1 MTPPDLADGDQN
13 SPRFKEWLLALGRAT
28 YEAGHLSLMAFD
40 LLRVHF
46 DAEEDDMYDDALGRL
61 VSKLRGSAKARPDW
75 PELAAWIETL
85 DAAREQ
91 RNDLTHAL
99 PVRDGLHRRRGS
111 DPYFIRD
118 FFTVESLEE
127 IAAVFDAV
135 TRVGNDLLYRDGG
148 AYVRAWILSETVM

>member
-1 MTPPDLADGDQN
+1 MTPPKLADGDQN
-13 SPRFKEWLLALGRAT
+13 SPRFDEWLLALGRAT

-46 DAEEDDMYDDALGRL
+46 DADEDDMYDDALGRL
-61 VSKLRGSAKARPDW
+61 VSKLRGSAKSRPDW
-75 PELAAWIETL
+75 PELASWIDTL

-99 PVRDGLHRRRGS
+99 PVRDGLHRRKGS
-111 DPYFIRD
+111 DPYFVRD

-127 IAAVFDAV
+127 IAAAFDAV
-135 TRVGNDLLYRDGG
+135 SREGNTLLYRDGG
-148 AYVRAWILSETVM
+148 SHVRAWMLSGTTM